1 MCLINFINLFNNSQS
16 FCCINFKLL
25 SLSHRQHTR
34 SFFFF
39 FFCNLGLRRAAHN
52 ELRARSVKPL
62 QFLTINLREV
72 TITELQTS
80 RSPFC
85 QPCTFSDCECC
96 SYFCQFGDHFPVVM
110 ELFCL
115 HKNSSVKFCFPCLLI
130 SFSCIL
136 LNI

>member
-1 MCLINFINLFNNSQS
+1 MIHKVSDALTLSCHLLPIDSTIDHLIFY
-16 FCCINFKLL
+16 
-25 SLSHRQHTR
+25 
-34 SFFFF
+34 F
-39 FFCNLGLRRAAHN
+39 FFCNLGLRRATHN

-96 SYFCQFGDHFPVVM
+96 SYFCQFGVHFPMWWNCFVYTKTV
-110 ELFCL
+110 LWTFY
-115 HKNSSVKFCFPCLLI
+115 FPCLLI
-130 SFSCIL
+130 SFPCIL